1 MEKTLDLTPMMWCQK
16 REELRKRETIAE
28 EYSANVKGKL
38 KRAEV
43 RKMQVKETIIVLLSM
58 SYLIVR
64 ILL

>member
-43 RKMQVKETIIVLLSM
+43 QKMQITETIIVLIPAL
-58 SYLIVR
+58 YLFGK